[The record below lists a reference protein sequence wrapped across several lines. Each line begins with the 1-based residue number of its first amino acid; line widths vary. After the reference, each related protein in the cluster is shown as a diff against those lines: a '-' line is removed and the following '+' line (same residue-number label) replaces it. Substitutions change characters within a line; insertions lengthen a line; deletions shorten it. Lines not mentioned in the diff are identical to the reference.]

1 MIPSSRPKLSDL
13 YALSQRKLLE
23 NHTLHSGTYLYSPY
37 MAVHPPPPGLKPTI
51 NETIAMKNEYI
62 VNLHLR
68 LLPWLPEQYLGSTS
82 SKKRNSKLNT
92 IPQVA
97 KVYICT
103 VKCQRKKHIEN
114 TFENQ
119 RPSTS
124 PFFIIRMHLH
134 WTQWACFVYKAGNFP
149 LGYTLFLWLA
159 WHAKLNI
166 MEITLQLEGD
176 GEGLEGRILEGLF
189 LIGHLWYLVHHREL
203 FLVQFYSYHI

>member
-23 NHTLHSGTYLYSPY
+23 NHTLHSGP
-37 MAVHPPPPGLKPTI
+37 K
-51 NETIAMKNEYI
+51 
-62 VNLHLR
+62 
-68 LLPWLPEQYLGSTS
+68 QYLVSRS
-82 SKKRNSKLNT
+82 SKKRNRTLNT

-124 PFFIIRMHLH
+124 PFFIKRTHLH
-134 WTQWACFVYKAGNFP
+134 
-149 LGYTLFLWLA
+149 
-159 WHAKLNI
+159 
-166 MEITLQLEGD
+166 
-176 GEGLEGRILEGLF
+176 
-189 LIGHLWYLVHHREL
+189 
-203 FLVQFYSYHI
+203 